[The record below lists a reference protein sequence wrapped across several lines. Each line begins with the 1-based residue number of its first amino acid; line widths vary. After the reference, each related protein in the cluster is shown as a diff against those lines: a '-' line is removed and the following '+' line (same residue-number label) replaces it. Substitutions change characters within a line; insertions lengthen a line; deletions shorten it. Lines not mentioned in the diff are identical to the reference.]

1 MEEIIFKMDIADTK
15 MVAELRRNAR
25 ISLSDLASVVG
36 LSRVTVRARLKR
48 LQAEGVIIGFTVVL
62 AEDVQTHPVRGLMML
77 GIEGRGADR
86 ISRAIGGNAAV
97 QAIHS
102 TNGKW
107 DLIVELGTETLI
119 DLDKV
124 LAKIRKLDG
133 VSTSETSLLLA
144 TQMTTKRLQDP

>member
-1 MEEIIFKMDIADTK
+1 MDSADTK
-15 MVAELRRNAR
+15 IIAELRRNAR
-25 ISLSDLASVVG
+25 VSLSDLALGVG
-36 LSRVTVRARLKR
+36 LSRVTARTRLKR
-48 LQAEGVIIGFTVVL
+48 LQAEGVIIGFTVIL
-62 AEDVQTHPVRGLMML
+62 AGDLQDHPVRGLMML
-77 GIEGRGADR
+77 GIEGKGTER
-86 ISRAIGGNAAV
+86 ISRTIGGIAAV

-107 DLIVELGTETLI
+107 DLVVELGTETLN

-144 TQMTTKRLQDP
+144 TQMTTKPSYGSEA